1 MMSAHPGLSPH
12 TPDAD
17 DGAPASHLQPG
28 STDAAPGRAR
38 IAVVGAG
45 GVGGYYGARLAAAG
59 HEVLFVARGRT
70 LEALHRDGLQ
80 VESTRGDV
88 TVHPVTATD
97 DPAGETA
104 WFGGVDVVL
113 LSVKTWQVEDASRS
127 ILPLVGPESLVVP
140 LQNGVDAA
148 ACAAAVVGQEH
159 VLPGSTKVF
168 SEAVAPGRIRHS
180 GGPASI
186 TFGEWDGGLSPRARR
201 LGEILDVPGIT
212 VDLVSDVWSALW
224 AKFLFIVPFGS
235 VGAVTQ
241 MPVGVLRAQTETRE
255 MLQQAMREIE
265 TLAEARGVSLPP
277 DVVERTMAFVDAQPA
292 VGTSSMQRDIAAGRP
307 SELEAWTGAVVRLG
321 LEAGV
326 ATPLHTVLYH
336 CLLPSERRAREGAG
350 EGATAVPSPRTP
362 EGGSI

>member
-1 MMSAHPGLSPH
+1 MTSAHPSSLSPR
-12 TPDAD
+12 TPD
-17 DGAPASHLQPG
+17 DGAPDPHDQPG
-28 STDAAPGRAR
+28 PTGAATRRAR

-59 HEVLFVARGRT
+59 HEVLFVVRGRT
-70 LEALHRDGLQ
+70 LEALQRDGLQ

-97 DPAGETA
+97 NPAGETA
-104 WFGGVDVVL
+104 RFGRVDVVL
-113 LSVKTWQVEDASRS
+113 LSVKTWQVGEAARS
-127 ILPLVGPESLVVP
+127 ILPLVGPETLVVP

-168 SEAVAPGRIRHS
+168 SEAAALGHIRHT

-186 TFGEWDGGLSPRARR
+186 TFGEWEGGLSPRARR
-201 LGEILDVPGIT
+201 LGAVLDVPGIT
-212 VDLVSDVWSALW
+212 VDLVSDIWAALW
-224 AKFLFIVPFGS
+224 AKFLFVVPLGS
-235 VGAVTQ
+235 VGAVTR
-241 MPVGVLRAQTETRE
+241 MPVGVFRTQPETRE

-265 TLAEARGVSLPP
+265 TLAEARGVALPR
-277 DVVERTMAFVDAQPA
+277 DVIERTMAFVDAQPPA
-292 VGTSSMQRDIAAGRP
+292 GTTSMQRDIAAGRP

-321 LEAGV
+321 LEAGI

-336 CLLPSERRAREGAG
+336 CLLPSERHARES
-350 EGATAVPSPRTP
+350 ATVGVR
-362 EGGSI
+362 